1 MIAPTFSLIKVKEIR
16 NDAYILENG
25 GLRSVLQVNGLNLSL
40 LSEKE
45 QEIVIGQ
52 FKNFLD
58 GLDFNVEIL
67 ILSRLENINNY
78 LKILHLRL
86 EEEKDPLI
94 KFQLEEYISFL
105 EDYLQNHKIMKK
117 IFYVI
122 VPYDPLEVGLG
133 PLAKIKKPAVLEESE
148 ETKFEQLETRTNY
161 VIDSLINLGL
171 TPQRL
176 SDLELIELLFEVYNP
191 NLRWQQLPKQIIEKL
206 AETL

>member
-25 GLRSVLQVNGLNLSL
+25 GLRSILQINGINFSL

-45 QEIVIGQ
+45 QETTINQ

-58 GLDFNVEIL
+58 GLDFPVEIL

-105 EDYLQNHKIMKK
+105 EDYLQNHDIMKK
-117 IFYVI
+117 IFYII
-122 VPYDPLEVGLG
+122 VSYDTLETGLG
-133 PLAKIKKPAVLEESE
+133 PLAKIKKPAGLEESE

-161 VIDSLINLGL
+161 VIDSLVNLGL
-171 TPQRL
+171 VAQRL

-191 NLRWQQLPKQIIEKL
+191 NLKWQQLPKQIIEKL
-206 AETL
+206 TETL

>member
-1 MIAPTFSLIKVKEIR
+1 MIAPTFSLIKVKEIK
-16 NDAYILENG
+16 NDVYILENG
-25 GLRSVLQVNGLNLSL
+25 GLRSVLRVNGLNLSL

-58 GLDFNVEIL
+58 GLDFPVEIL
-67 ILSRLENINNY
+67 VLSRLENINNY

-94 KFQLEEYISFL
+94 KFQLEEYVSFL

-122 VPYDPLEVGLG
+122 IPYDPLEVGLG
-133 PLAKIKKPAVLEESE
+133 PLAKIKKPGGLEESE

-161 VIDSLINLGL
+161 VVDSLINLGL

-191 NLRWQQLPKQIIEKL
+191 DLRWQQLPKQIIEKL

>member
-1 MIAPTFSLIKVKEIR
+1 MITPTFSLIKVKEIR
-16 NDAYILENG
+16 NDTYILENG
-25 GLRSVLQVNGLNLSL
+25 GLRSVLKVGGINFSL
-40 LSEKE
+40 LSGKE
-45 QEIVIGQ
+45 QEIATGQ

-58 GLDFNVEIL
+58 GLDFPVEIL
-67 ILSRLENINNY
+67 IISRLENIDNY

-86 EEEKDPLI
+86 DEEKDPLI

-122 VPYDPLEVGLG
+122 IPYDPLETGLG
-133 PLAKIKKPAVLEESE
+133 LLAKVKKPSGLEESE
-148 ETKFEQLETRTNY
+148 EVKFEQLGTRTAY
-161 VIDSLINLGL
+161 AIDSLINLGL
-171 TPQRL
+171 QPERL

-191 NLRWQQLPKQIIEKL
+191 NLKWQQLPKQIIEKL